1 MPASKKQEAFA
12 SADDSDVN
20 ELSED
25 AIDHLESEDD
35 TPIQHFYAFK
45 LEPGQSPAQFSL
57 EGTDLHITQAALEAD
72 SVGKMSRVYVETPAS
87 DRALVATLRSGTA
100 SEQVLLDLALY
111 NGDEQVMFYVEG
123 DAPVH
128 FSGVANLY
136 EQLEDSDDEDSE
148 GEEEPEEEAA
158 AAAAGGDSQE
168 EEEEEE
174 EEEESDDE
182 AAQAAVAAA
191 LAQAGKGAKR
201 GREEPAAAAAAA
213 SKKSRKE
220 KATPT
225 MQTAKNGLKFMDMEP
240 GMGKLP
246 RSGKK
251 VTVAYE
257 GRLAKSGKLFDSSNN
272 FTFRLG
278 VGKVIAGWDI
288 GVASMKEGGKRKLIV
303 PPHLGYGKSGAGG
316 GVIPPNATLEFIVT
330 LKKAQ

>member
-1 MPASKKQEAFA
+1 MPASKKQEVFA
-12 SADDSDVN
+12 EADDSDVN

-25 AIDHLESEDD
+25 AIDQLESEDD

-45 LEPGQSPAQFSL
+45 LEPGQTPAQFSL

-72 SVGKMSRVYVETPAS
+72 GEGKMSRVYVETPAS
-87 DRALVATLRSGTA
+87 ERALVATLRSGTA

-136 EQLEDSDDEDSE
+136 EQLEESDDDDSE
-148 GEEEPEEEAA
+148 AEEEEAAIEAA
-158 AAAAGGDSQE
+158 AAAEGGDSA

-191 LAQAGKGAKR
+191 MAKASKGTKR
-201 GREEPAAAAAAA
+201 GREEAAAAPAAA
-213 SKKSRKE
+213 KKSRKE
-220 KATPT
+220 KAAPA
-225 MQTAKNGLKFMDMEP
+225 MQTAKNGLKYMDVEP

-257 GRLAKSGKLFDSSNN
+257 GRLAKNGKLFDSSNN

>member
-1 MPASKKQEAFA
+1 MPASKKQEVFA
-12 SADDSDVN
+12 EADDSDVN

-25 AIDHLESEDD
+25 AIDQLESEDD
-35 TPIQHFYAFK
+35 SPIQHFYAFK
-45 LEPGQSPAQFSL
+45 LEPGQTPAQFSL

-72 SVGKMSRVYVETPAS
+72 GEGKMSRVYVETPAS
-87 DRALVATLRSGTA
+87 ERALVATLRSGTA

-136 EQLEDSDDEDSE
+136 ETLEDSDDEGSD
-148 GEEEPEEEAA
+148 EEEDEEEAALEAA
-158 AAAAGGDSQE
+158 AAAEGGDEEDVE
-168 EEEEEE
+168 EEQA
-174 EEEESDDE
+174 EESDDE
-182 AAQAAVAAA
+182 EAQAAVAAA
-191 LAQAGKGAKR
+191 LSKAKGTKR
-201 GREEPAAAAAAA
+201 GREEAPAPA
-213 SKKSRKE
+213 SAKKSRKE
-220 KATPT
+220 KAAPA
-225 MQTAKNGLKFMDMEP
+225 MQTAKNGLKFMDLEP
-240 GMGKLP
+240 GMGKMP

-257 GRLAKSGKLFDSSNN
+257 GRLAKSGKMFDSSNN